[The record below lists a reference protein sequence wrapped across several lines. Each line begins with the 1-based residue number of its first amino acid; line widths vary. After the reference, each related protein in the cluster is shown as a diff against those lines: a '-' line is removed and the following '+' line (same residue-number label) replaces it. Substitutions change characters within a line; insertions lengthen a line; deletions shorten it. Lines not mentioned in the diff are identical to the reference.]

1 MSTDPTIAYYD
12 EHALQYET
20 DTLSLDM
27 RHLYATFLDSLPAG
41 GRILDLGCGPGRD
54 AKAFTDLGFDV
65 TGVDGSAAMVELARR
80 NASCPIH
87 HMTFDEIPWRDEF
100 HGIWACASLLH
111 VSVERMPETLQRLQ
125 CALRTGGVLYMS
137 FKVGEGT
144 TYRGGRTFTN
154 LTESQFV
161 SIVDATTGLGL
172 ESLWL
177 TSDAR
182 PNRKDEQW
190 LNAVLRRVQP
200 ATT

>member
-12 EHALQYET
+12 EHALLYET

-65 TGVDGSAAMVELARR
+65 TGIDGSAAMVELARR
-80 NASCPIH
+80 NAACPIH
-87 HMTFDEIPWRDEF
+87 QMTFDEIPWRDEF

-111 VSVERMPETLQRLQ
+111 VSVERMPETLQRLRY
-125 CALRTGGVLYMS
+125 ALRVDGILYMS
-137 FKVGEGT
+137 FKAGEGT
-144 TYRGGRTFTN
+144 TYRCGRAFTN
-154 LTESQFV
+154 LTESQL
-161 SIVDATTGLGL
+161 SRIVDTTTDLHL
-172 ESLWL
+172 EKLWL

-182 PNRKDEQW
+182 PDRQDEQW
-190 LNAVLRRVQP
+190 LNAILRTQ
-200 ATT
+200 AMGT